1 MFWIQWVHFWINQ
14 FIRIHQ
20 QIHLN
25 SSTNWFE
32 FINKFIKIHQWIH
45 LNSSMNSFEFIRK
58 FNWIY
63 QPFKMFTNFL
73 KISLIFIIWIFE
85 KIINE
90 FIELNLSLSFLNFSH
105 FAKLFIKFFKSKSLP
120 WISNRYC
127 HSRNEFTDELSS
139 SLYLSISKSFFISK
153 R

>member
-1 MFWIQWVHFWINQ
+1 
-14 FIRIHQ
+14 
-20 QIHLN
+20 
-25 SSTNWFE
+25 
-32 FINKFIKIHQWIH
+32 
-45 LNSSMNSFEFIRK
+45 MNSFEFIRK

-90 FIELNLSLSFLNFSH
+90 FTNEFIELNLSLSFLNFSH

-120 WISNRYC
+120 WISNCYC
-127 HSRNEFTDELSS
+127 HSRNEFTDEFIEYNLINVCDIHTDRHTDIWASWVSRSS
-139 SLYLSISKSFFISK
+139 RSRDWKMINLKDICI
-153 R
+153 